1 MKMLIRFENINLIEN
16 KEVKAQKKSGVI
28 YLPMKYI
35 GKKVIILIENENKR
49 TDNPDDELLR

>member
-1 MKMLIRFENINLIEN
+1 MKMLMQFEGDFEIET

-35 GKKVIILIENENKR
+35 GKKVIILIENENK
-49 TDNPDDELLR
+49 TGNN

>member
-1 MKMLIRFENINLIEN
+1 MLIRFENINLIEN